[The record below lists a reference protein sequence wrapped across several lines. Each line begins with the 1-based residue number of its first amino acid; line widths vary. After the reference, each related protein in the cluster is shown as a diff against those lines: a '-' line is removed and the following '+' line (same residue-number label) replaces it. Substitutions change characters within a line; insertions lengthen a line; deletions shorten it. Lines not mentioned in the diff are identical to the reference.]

1 MSLEPLAVEAPR
13 AEQLLAPADV
23 VVAATACA
31 TDDAVARARDAVRA
45 ACAGLPT
52 AQRAVLVHA
61 GAPGTLGD
69 STGPQD
75 AVQLCDCRMT
85 AIGRLPFSGTEQ
97 RDLFQPLSAIASR
110 VGARACVLIGAQPDG
125 VTPDAVRALLVPV
138 VDRQIDLV
146 LPQYSRHKFEGLL
159 NTAIVYPLTRA
170 LYGQRVEGQLGV
182 DFGFSARCLAAL
194 AERPA
199 GAVAARP
206 LWLLTVATVRGLR
219 VGQAWL
225 DRWLPPVEQ
234 TTDLSTALA
243 QVTGSLFEDME
254 PHAATW
260 QRARGSQPV
269 PVFGRPGPP
278 PDEVRE
284 VSVADQLESFRIGA
298 RNLQDVWARILSP
311 GTMVELNRLTRLAD
325 DNFRVPDELW
335 ARLLFDFA
343 LGHRLRLISRD
354 HLLRAMTPLYL
365 GWVASFV
372 QEMAAAD
379 VRSVRDRV
387 ERLCLAFESAK
398 PSLVARWRWPD
409 RFNP

>member
-1 MSLEPLAVEAPR
+1 MSTEPVAVDVPR
-13 AEQLLAPADV
+13 AEQQLAPADV
-23 VVAATACA
+23 VVAVTACV
-31 TDDAVARARDAVRA
+31 TDDAVARAREAVRA
-45 ACAGLPT
+45 ACAGLPA
-52 AQRAVLVHA
+52 AQRALLVHA
-61 GAPGTLGD
+61 GAAGPVD
-69 STGPQD
+69 DATGSD
-75 AVQLCDCRMT
+75 DVVQVCDCRMAT
-85 AIGRLPFSGTEQ
+85 IGRLPFSGAEA
-97 RDLFQPLSAIASR
+97 RDLFQPLSAIAAR

-125 VTPDAVRALLVPV
+125 VTPEAVRALLVPV

-146 LPQYSRHKFEGLL
+146 LPQYPRHKFEGLL
-159 NTAIVYPLTRA
+159 NTGIVNPLTRA
-170 LYGQRVEGQLGV
+170 LYGHRVEGQLGV

-199 GAVAARP
+199 GAAAARP
-206 LWLLTVATVRGLR
+206 LWLLTVATARGLR
-219 VGQAWL
+219 VGQARL

-234 TTDLSTALA
+234 TTDVSTALA

-254 PHAATW
+254 HHAATW

-278 PDEVRE
+278 PDEPRE
-284 VSVADQLESFRIGA
+284 APVADMLESFRIGA
-298 RNLQDVWARILSP
+298 RNLQDVWARVLSP

-325 DNFRVPDELW
+325 ADFRMPDDLW

-379 VRSVRDRV
+379 GHGVRDRV
-387 ERLCLAFESAK
+387 ERLCVAFESAK